1 VQGFH
6 MHYSSA
12 ESIVQIRDKILVS
25 LIRRNVLGFS
35 SITQFGSISKTPATS
50 MMAGT
55 KAKT

>member
-1 VQGFH
+1 

-12 ESIVQIRDKILVS
+12 EFIVQIRDKILVS